1 MPICGRYAAGDGLTD
16 RSRPVYPAQVRG
28 PGSLLRAT
36 MKLPYSYAARSAG
49 APRATRGLPRK
60 PLVRRLFSRPRSRS
74 GSPQASHAVLS
85 IALLACGLLVST
97 RPLVTVSAGTVPS
110 FDHVFLIVMEN
121 HAYSQ
126 IINSS
131 SAPYINSLAKK

>member
-1 MPICGRYAAGDGLTD
+1 
-16 RSRPVYPAQVRG
+16 
-28 PGSLLRAT
+28 

-49 APRATRGLPRK
+49 APTAMRGSPRK
-60 PLVRRLFSRPRSRS
+60 ALVRRLFSRPRARS
-74 GSPQASHAVLS
+74 ASPHPAHAVLS

-126 IINSS
+126 IIGSS
-131 SAPYINSLAKK
+131 SAPYINQIGRASCRERV